1 MYQIVANYK
10 FEVVKEKITSYIT
23 HWNIEDYM
31 VFGSLNMKQLIVCFI
46 NDDSLFDN

>member
-23 HWNIEDYM
+23 HWNIKDYM
-31 VFGSLNMKQLIVCFI
+31 IFDSLNMK
-46 NDDSLFDN
+46 